1 MQQIRTRGQ
10 IPLVDI
16 GTVALLRRGHL
27 QLLSGIRELTA
38 DEVVF
43 DDGHSRRFDALVLA
57 TGFRPG
63 LERFLAP
70 GDSAAAAPGLH
81 FCGFNVTPTGMF
93 REIGIEAQRIARRV
107 ALERCN

>member
-27 QLLSGIRELTA
+27 QLRGGIRELTA
-38 DEVVF
+38 GEVVF
-43 DDGHSRRFDALVLA
+43 DDGRSQRFDALVLA
-57 TGFRPG
+57 TGFRSG
-63 LERFLAP
+63 LERLLAP
-70 GDSAAAAPGLH
+70 GDSAAPAPGLH
-81 FCGFNVTPTGMF
+81 FCGFKVTPTGMF

-107 ALERCN
+107 ALEPCN